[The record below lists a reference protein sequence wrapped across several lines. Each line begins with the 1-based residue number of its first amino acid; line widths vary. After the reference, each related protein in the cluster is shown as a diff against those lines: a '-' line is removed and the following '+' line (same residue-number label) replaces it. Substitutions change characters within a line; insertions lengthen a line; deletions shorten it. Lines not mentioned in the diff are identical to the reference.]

1 MSGSVSTLNNADL
14 IAKESLQSTDKVDS
28 DGVVLPFP
36 TAHKVAS
43 TMIVFDWDDTILPS
57 SWLSQ
62 SCGLSLEPTELA
74 PEIACQLVEH
84 EQMVIK
90 LLTFAQ
96 HFGQVMIITNAETG
110 WVQFSAQRFLPN
122 VLPLVSQFKV
132 VSARSTYEK
141 AYPEPSE
148 WKSRAFQDELH
159 SRFPEANFD
168 GLHVISFGDGEL
180 EREAVMNIGRELEG
194 TPKLHIKSIK
204 LLERPSALQ
213 LRKQL
218 ELVHEYFHY
227 ICTCDVDLD
236 LMLNINFLG

>member
-1 MSGSVSTLNNADL
+1 MSGSVSTLNNPDL
-14 IAKESLQSTDKVDS
+14 ISKERLETTERVDS
-28 DGVVLPFP
+28 DGVVLPLP
-36 TAHKVAS
+36 SAQKIANTV
-43 TMIVFDWDDTILPS
+43 IVFDWDDTILPS

-62 SCGLSLEPTELA
+62 SCGLSLDPAELS
-74 PEIACQLVEH
+74 PEIASQLAEH
-84 EQMVIK
+84 EVMVIK
-90 LLTFAQ
+90 LLNFAQ
-96 HFGQVMIITNAETG
+96 QFGQVMIITNAESG

-122 VLPLVSQFKV
+122 VVPLVSSLKV

-159 SRFPEANFD
+159 TRFPEGNFE
-168 GLHVISFGDGEL
+168 GMHVISFGDGEL
-180 EREAVMNIGRELEG
+180 EREAVMHIGRVLEG